1 MRSPPLIVIRGR
13 RASDETF
20 IAELGKEAFTEYSS
34 SASGYTAHMAANAH
48 TLIAERD
55 EVAVGLAIIDLRA
68 GRAHLAAIAVRT
80 EWRGL
85 GVGRG
90 LLAAAERYAKSRG
103 AVEMELTTA
112 DSNLAASELFL
123 RSGYQRRARHARYYA
138 RGQHAIEMFKP
149 LNE

>member
-1 MRSPPLIVIRGR
+1 MRSPPLVVIRGR
-13 RASDETF
+13 RESDGPF
-20 IAELGKEAFTEYSS
+20 IAGLGKEAFTEYSAA
-34 SASGYTAHMAANAH
+34 ASGYTAHMASQAH

-55 EVAVGLAIIDLRA
+55 DVAVGLAIVDLRA

-80 EWRGL
+80 DWRGN
-85 GVGRG
+85 GVGRE
-90 LLAAAERYAKSRG
+90 LLRAAERYARDRG

-123 RSGYQRRARHARYYA
+123 RNGYRRRARHARYYA

-149 LNE
+149 LHD